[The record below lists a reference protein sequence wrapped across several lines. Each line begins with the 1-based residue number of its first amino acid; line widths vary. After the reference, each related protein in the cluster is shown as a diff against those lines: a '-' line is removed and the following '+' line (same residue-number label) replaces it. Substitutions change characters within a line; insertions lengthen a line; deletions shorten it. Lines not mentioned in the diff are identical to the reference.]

1 MDKGV
6 LSGCTMWLNG
16 IVQAE
21 QGPHRDRENS
31 TTDQQQAVA
40 RYQGTP
46 FPTVRPRISE
56 VVLWSVLTTWI
67 ISTLRVI
74 SYMLDAEKYERRGK
88 KKKKTA
94 TGSPGTTRLET
105 QIQTAED
112 RRCDER
118 RCPCCSRRVG
128 RLDGLQ
134 IGAR

>member
-88 KKKKTA
+88 KKKKNGNRIAGYNKAGNTD
-94 TGSPGTTRLET
+94 TNS
-105 QIQTAED
+105 
-112 RRCDER
+112 
-118 RCPCCSRRVG
+118 
-128 RLDGLQ
+128 
-134 IGAR
+134 